1 MESKTEDKLEIPL
14 LTPELAMRLEK
25 CDTAFIAARLQALQK
40 LEGNPYGAEVKAFG
54 NATGLMVQSMAGN
67 SLFNRLADFS
77 PAELEKLDEIINW
90 YQENNIN
97 ARFDLLPSHVSPE
110 LFKALAE
117 RGFYQSGFYT
127 VLYGLPQTQPQT
139 FPGIEVRT
147 IQQEELTIFDDIYM
161 GGFGFP
167 AQNRPVLT
175 TSLNSLLDNP
185 SNRFYL
191 ALVDG
196 QPAGMALLLMQD
208 RIGYM
213 ATATTLAAF
222 RGRGCQKALMY
233 RRIQDAAEAGCE
245 LITSQTNY
253 ASLSQSNMEKV
264 GLRLAYNKA
273 IWTRLKS

>member
-1 MESKTEDKLEIPL
+1 VQIPL

-25 CDTAFIAARLQALQK
+25 CDTAFIAGRLMALQK
-40 LEGNPYGAEVKAFG
+40 LEGNPYGAEVRAFG
-54 NATGLMVQSMAGN
+54 SATGLMVRGMAGN

-77 PAELEKLDEIINW
+77 PAELGRLDEIINW
-90 YQENNIN
+90 YQENNLN

-110 LFKALAE
+110 LFKALAG

-127 VLYGLPQTQPQT
+127 VLYGLPQTRSQE
-139 FPGIEVRT
+139 FPGVEVRT
-147 IQQEELTIFDDIYM
+147 VGPEELAVFDDIYM
-161 GGFGFP
+161 EGFGFP
-167 AQNRPVLT
+167 SQNRPVLT
-175 TSLNSLLDNP
+175 TSLHALLDNP

-196 QPAGMALLLMQD
+196 QPAGMAILLIHD
-208 RIGYM
+208 NIGYM

-233 RRIQDAAEAGCE
+233 RRIQDAAASGCQ
-245 LITSQTNY
+245 LITSQTHY

-273 IWTRLKS
+273 IWTKLRRD